1 MNPLLNK
8 IDNDLRR
15 KIYEKTRDGKVH
27 RKADIKV
34 YKDSEKNKGKNPK
47 EYTENEKEENK
58 RKAKIVVEATKI
70 EESVIVLNAEKE
82 ENINKIQNGF
92 YIDVKK

>member
-15 KIYEKTRDGKVH
+15 KIYEKTRNGKIH
-27 RKADIKV
+27 RKADIRV
-34 YKDSEKNKGKNPK
+34 YKDSEKNKGKNFN
-47 EYTENEKEENK
+47 EYVEEEKEKKNNK
-58 RKAKIVVEATKI
+58 IIIEATKTQDKA
-70 EESVIVLNAEKE
+70 IVLKAEKE
-82 ENINKIQNGF
+82 ENINKITSGA

>member
-15 KIYEKTRDGKVH
+15 KIYEKTRNGKIH
-27 RKADIKV
+27 RKADIRV
-34 YKDSEKNKGKNPK
+34 YKDSEKNKGKSFN
-47 EYTENEKEENK
+47 EYVEEEKEKKNNK
-58 RKAKIVVEATKI
+58 IIIEATKT
-70 EESVIVLNAEKE
+70 EEKDIVLKAEKE
-82 ENINKIQNGF
+82 EDINIITTGT

>member
-27 RKADIKV
+27 RKTDIKV
-34 YKDSEKNKGKNPK
+34 YKDSEKNKGKNPNVH
-47 EYTENEKEENK
+47 TENENN
-58 RKAKIVVEATKI
+58 RITKIVVEATRI

>member
-27 RKADIKV
+27 RKTDIKV
-34 YKDSEKNKGKNPK
+34 YKDSEKNKGKSLK
-47 EYTENEKEENK
+47 EYTENEKEANN
-58 RKAKIVVEATKI
+58 RKAKIVVQATKI
-70 EESVIVLNAEKE
+70 KESVIVLNAEKE